1 MQSNFYRTSN
11 SELDKINISYCV
23 FNTQSESIFWQ
34 APYFYGS
41 YNSRFLHGKGIT
53 SSLSYQRKLNRA
65 TKLGIQLTQLSYADR
80 EVIGT
85 GNEQIDNN
93 SKLELSLYIK
103 WKN

>member
-1 MQSNFYRTSN
+1 M
-11 SELDKINISYCV
+11 

-34 APYFYGS
+34 APYFYGN

-53 SSLSYQRKLNRA
+53 GSISYQRKFNRA
-65 TKLGIQLTQLSYADR
+65 AKLGIQLTQLSYADR

-85 GNEQIDNN
+85 GNEQIDSN